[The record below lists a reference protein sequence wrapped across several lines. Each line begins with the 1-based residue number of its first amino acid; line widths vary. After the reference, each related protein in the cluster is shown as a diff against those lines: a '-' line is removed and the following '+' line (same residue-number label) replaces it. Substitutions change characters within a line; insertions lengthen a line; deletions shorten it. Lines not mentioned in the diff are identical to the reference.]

1 MVTKRPN
8 SYTNQESDY
17 ICQNVKL
24 DELNRVINAKELSN
38 ALNIS
43 KQRVQRLIRKLRL
56 QNRLPNYR
64 GEKANHF
71 SQHEIDYLIENIWV
85 NPQNGMIQNID
96 LLAEDLK
103 RTKEC
108 VTRKLVDLRKKGIIE
123 PTVIRN
129 QKLTVHQKNI
139 FQKEYD
145 GRKTSRE
152 MAQLM
157 ECTIHQVDHHIKL
170 LRESDQFHFGKKYH
184 ENKWDKK
191 EIAFLLSKTKL
202 DEKGCLRNGK
212 YLAEKLNRSLG
223 SIKAKVSKLR
233 VEGQL
238 PRCTRNDDSARKMN
252 YRYTSEEEK
261 LIAELYNSG
270 TITKDIAEIMD
281 RSFHSVKHR
290 ITKLKSENR
299 LNDKIAYWSEE
310 EELAL
315 KNSLEYDTFMCVKN
329 WPEVFETF
337 SYRSQIAI
345 EARVLL
351 LKKRG
356 IVPKALGPSE
366 KSRESFKILNSRLWV
381 SILGKRYTPK

>member
-1 MVTKRPN
+1 MVRKSPN
-8 SYTNQESDY
+8 SYTNQEYDY

-24 DELNRVINAKELSN
+24 DELNRVINAKQLAD
-38 ALNIS
+38 ALGNS
-43 KQRVQRLIRKLRL
+43 KQRVQKMVRKLRL
-56 QNRLPNYR
+56 QNRLPNYK

-71 SQHEIDYLIENIWV
+71 SQYEIDYLIENIWMD
-85 NPQNGMIQNID
+85 PQNGMIQNID

-129 QKLTVHQKNI
+129 QKLTEHQKNI

-170 LRESDQFHFGKKYH
+170 LRESDQFHFKKKLGKKW
-184 ENKWDKK
+184 NQND
-191 EIAFLLSKTKL
+191 ISLLLSEIIL
-202 DEKGCLRNGK
+202 DEKGCLKNKK

-223 SIKAKVSKLR
+223 SVEAEVSKLR
-233 VEGQL
+233 LEGKL
-238 PRCTRNDDSARKMN
+238 PHCTRNDDSAQKMN
-252 YRYTSEEEK
+252 YRYTREEDN
-261 LIAELYNSG
+261 LITELYNSG
-270 TITKDIAEIMD
+270 TITKDIAEIMN

-290 ITKLKSENR
+290 VSKLKRENR

-315 KNSLEYDTFMCVKN
+315 KNSLKYDKFICVKN
-329 WPEVFETF
+329 WPEVFEKF
-337 SYRSQIAI
+337 SYRSKIAI

-356 IVPKALGPSE
+356 IVPKAIGPSE
-366 KSRESFKILNSRLWV
+366 KSRESFKMLNSRLWV
-381 SILGKRYTPK
+381 SILGKRYIPK